1 MNMHERVGMWMTI
14 AVFVCAGAARAPAG
28 LQESLDAPVEIRL
41 ADSPIEKIFDQI
53 GEKTDL
59 AFDVSDRTLQLLPY
73 GRRTRLSVAVPA
85 IPLRRALDRIVQ
97 PHGLTW
103 EPVGG
108 TVRIVPTQPLL
119 RMCRRTTY
127 DELKILGALLT
138 HTIRKIPEPG
148 TGSVVL
154 RGLTKNPSVNLIFP
168 EGMGKEDVVERYRRA
183 GLYLPS
189 PAAEWLDGL
198 CGRDMT
204 WYIDAHRIFIIDR
217 RRQALRQVGRKV
229 SLEFREAAIRDVL
242 LELARLANLG
252 LSLEPGVLKTL
263 SPGSRTITLV
273 MENRT
278 IRQALEIVSGTAGIE
293 VEITA
298 DGGIYAGAAQ
308 GLSRMGT
315 AAEREPG
322 FFIQTRMK
330 SSTGREIRIY
340 LRPDEVPESVRK
352 AIAAEKRKILGEL
365 EKHLSLPEDGT
376 VPEATA
382 GEAAEAKE
390 DE

>member
-1 MNMHERVGMWMTI
+1 MNMHERVGMWMAI
-14 AVFVCAGAARAPAG
+14 AVFVFAGAARVPAG
-28 LQESLDAPVEIRL
+28 LQDSLDTGVEIRL

-53 GEKTDL
+53 GEKTGL
-59 AFDVSDRTLQLLPY
+59 EFDVSDRTLQLLPY

-85 IPLRRALDRIVQ
+85 IPLRRALDRIVR

-103 EPVGG
+103 EPVGD

-119 RMCRRTTY
+119 RMCRRATY

-138 HTIRKIPEPG
+138 QTIRKIPEPG

-154 RGLTKNPSVNLIFP
+154 RGLTKNPAVNLIFP
-168 EGMGKEDVVERYRRA
+168 EGMRKEDVLERYRRA
-183 GLYLPS
+183 GLYLPG
-189 PAAEWLDGL
+189 PAAEWLNGV
-198 CGRDMT
+198 CGREMT

-229 SLEFREAAIRDVL
+229 SLDFRKSDVRDVL
-242 LELARLANLG
+242 LELARMANLG
-252 LSLEPGVLKTL
+252 LSLQPGVLNTL

-278 IRQALEIVSGTAGIE
+278 ILQAMEIVSGTVGIE
-293 VEITA
+293 VEVTA
-298 DGGIYAGAAQ
+298 DGGIYAGIAK
-308 GLSRMGT
+308 GLSRPGT

-330 SSTGREIRIY
+330 SSTGREIRLY
-340 LRPDEVPESVRK
+340 LRPDEVPEGVRK
-352 AIAAEKRKILGEL
+352 AIAAEKRKIIGEL
-365 EKHLSLPEDGT
+365 EKHLSPPEDGT
-376 VPEATA
+376 VPEASA
-382 GEAAEAKE
+382 GGATDTEG